1 MTIPTPDDD
10 SSSVRVRVGNTS
22 AGESFGGDFSL
33 LAVSPGG
40 NPSCGK
46 IISAGKSFGGD
57 SSVWPVFP
65 GGGPSVAKLFGSK
78 MTLVSFVMP

>member
-10 SSSVRVRVGNTS
+10 SSSVRVCVGNTS
-22 AGESFGGDFSL
+22 AGESFGGDFSVM
-33 LAVSPGG
+33 AVFLGG
-40 NPSCGK
+40 DPSRGR

-57 SSVWPVFP
+57 SSVWPVLP
-65 GGGPSVAKLFGSK
+65 CGGPSVAKLFGSK